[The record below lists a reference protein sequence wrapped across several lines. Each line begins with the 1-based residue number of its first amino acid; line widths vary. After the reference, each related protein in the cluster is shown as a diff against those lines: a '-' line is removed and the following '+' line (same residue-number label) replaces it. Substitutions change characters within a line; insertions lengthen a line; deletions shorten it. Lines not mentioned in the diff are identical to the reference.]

1 MGAEP
6 DALSATAA
14 AQFSG
19 PSLKMRRRQAQNG

>member
-6 DALSATAA
+6 DALSADEV

-19 PSLKMRRRQAQNG
+19 PSLKMRQRQAQNG